1 MSDQFDRLE
10 DDPALLAL
18 FGREYA
24 EREQMARVSQVA
36 YEDLLTAMGR
46 VFDTEEG
53 KKVLWWLL
61 ELTHPYQTSFTG
73 NSLTYFKEGE
83 RQVGLKLLGKI
94 LEARPLGLHDLVV
107 FKRKKELEE

>member
-1 MSDQFDRLE
+1 MEEYQ

-18 FGREYA
+18 FGPEYA
-24 EREQMARVSQVA
+24 QRQEAERMSAVQR
-36 YEDLLTAMGR
+36 EDLLTAMGR